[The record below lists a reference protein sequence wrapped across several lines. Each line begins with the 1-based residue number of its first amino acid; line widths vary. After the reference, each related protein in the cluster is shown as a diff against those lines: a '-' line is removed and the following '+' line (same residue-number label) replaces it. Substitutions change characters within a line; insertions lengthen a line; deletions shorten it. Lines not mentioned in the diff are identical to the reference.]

1 MNHSF
6 CFFFIFISRFI
17 IPFLKSYRQSKLYKS
32 GHFSSKLTVT
42 ITHRKEMAMFQAH
55 DMRWSNIRILVCLV
69 WIVSCN
75 TSFRCER
82 EFSNDIANFGFTC
95 WRLVLADSGRGVI
108 LRLTIACLVSWH
120 VLTLLW
126 VWFLHIVLRYLLKV
140 IVQLL
145 HLLHLLLHP
154 QLLWVCLNT
163 LQALA
168 LCKSPN
174 VESLKRLTCFVGGRG

>member
-1 MNHSF
+1 MWW
-6 CFFFIFISRFI
+6 
-17 IPFLKSYRQSKLYKS
+17 SY
-32 GHFSSKLTVT
+32 V
-42 ITHRKEMAMFQAH
+42 
-55 DMRWSNIRILVCLV
+55 WILVCLV

-82 EFSNDIANFGFTC
+82 EFSNNIANFGFTC
-95 WRLVLADSGRGVI
+95 WRLILAASGRGII
-108 LRLTIACLVSWH
+108 LRLTIACLVTWD

-140 IVQLL
+140 IIQLL

-154 QLLWVCLNT
+154 QLLRVCLNT

-168 LCKSPN
+168 LSESCN
-174 VESLKRLTCFVGGRG
+174 VESLKRLTCFVGGRGQSARNGTQFLACSDLSVFTLSAWWSWWKHFLHVIF